1 MWLAC
6 RYPFS
11 EDQAIPDCD
20 WEVFL
25 RETAAMIVEQQS
37 PQRSAIYSPTYR
49 VLTNE
54 KNLAVEKLG

>member
-1 MWLAC
+1 MHELFGVHVWLAC

-37 PQRSAIYSPTYR
+37 PQRSAIYSPTYIQSFDQ
-49 VLTNE
+49 
-54 KNLAVEKLG
+54 